1 MKSAVFS
8 RIGPV
13 AGSIPVEG
21 TTSSP
26 ADFTSAWQ
34 EARRFRDL
42 RRPCGTSRSEWLRR
56 SPPCANRSDRVQVP
70 AHPDAVRAP
79 SASRLLLGHPEQA
92 HPMAKILR
100 TWTFWIRTELR
111 QEAHA
116 YLEAGRLQ
124 EMRAAPGNRRVSA
137 VFRERQDG
145 TTAVVIMSIWDS
157 LESIRALVGS
167 DHDQPWI
174 APEELARVFDSDNKV
189 GHYSL
194 SDASVRE
201 LLPPEWCEEI
211 A

>member
-1 MKSAVFS
+1 MARGPPLPRFKAAVWYFTK
-8 RIGPV
+8 RV
-13 AGSIPVEG
+13 AEAF
-21 TTSSP
+21 TTLCQP
-26 ADFTSAWQ
+26 F
-34 EARRFRDL
+34 
-42 RRPCGTSRSEWLRR
+42 RPCASA
-56 SPPCANRSDRVQVP
+56 CASGR
-70 AHPDAVRAP
+70 
-79 SASRLLLGHPEQA
+79 SASTIGFQALAWSPGEQA